1 MYNNNMK
8 ALIRNYLITLAAL
21 VVTTQIIPGLTY
33 SGGVFTLLIGA
44 LGLMLINWF
53 IVPLLK
59 VTFLPLNLLTLG
71 FFTWVINV
79 VALYILT
86 KLISQFKLLPYTYS
100 GISYNGFVVP
110 EINLNVLMVAIVASF
125 LIGLISQFLHWLV
138 SSH

>member
-1 MYNNNMK
+1 MK
-8 ALIRNYLITLAAL
+8 SLIRNYLITLAAL
-21 VVTTQIIPGLTY
+21 VVTTQIVPGLSY
-33 SGGVFTLLIGA
+33 SGGMFTLLIGA

-59 VTFLPLNLLTLG
+59 ITFLPLNLLTLG

-86 KLISQFKLLPYTYS
+86 KLASQFKLLPYTYS
-100 GISYNGFVVP
+100 GITYNGFVVP
-110 EINLNVLMVAIVASF
+110 EISLNVLMVAILASF
-125 LIGLISQFLHWLV
+125 LIGLISQFLRWLV

>member
-1 MYNNNMK
+1 MK
-8 ALIRNYLITLAAL
+8 SLIRNYLITLAAL
-21 VVTTQIIPGLTY
+21 VVTTQIVPGLSY
-33 SGGVFTLLIGA
+33 SGGLATLLIGA

-59 VTFLPLNLLTLG
+59 VTFLPLNLITLG
-71 FFTWVINV
+71 FFTWIVNV

-86 KLISQFKLLPYTYS
+86 KLINQFKLLPYTYS

-110 EINLNVLMVAIVASF
+110 EISLNVLMVAILASF
-125 LIGLISQFLHWLV
+125 LIGLISQFLHWL